1 MEPEQI
7 SPLQAKTH
15 GIENSEMPPC
25 GQDIIKAILI
35 AKQETSLSH
44 VPVKP
49 GRCLAQPVLFM
60 GIYLLARPGISHL
73 LKEDLDTNF
82 IKSA

>member
-60 GIYLLARPGISHL
+60 GKIRRLLYAVQY
-73 LKEDLDTNF
+73 
-82 IKSA
+82 